1 MMLRIIF
8 TGLAICVL
16 LLAAGV
22 RFAREDAPQEVRE
35 ELGAALERAMKGR
48 REY

>member
-8 TGLAICVL
+8 TGLATCVL

-22 RFAREDAPQEVRE
+22 RFAREDAPPGV
-35 ELGAALERAMKGR
+35 K
-48 REY
+48 